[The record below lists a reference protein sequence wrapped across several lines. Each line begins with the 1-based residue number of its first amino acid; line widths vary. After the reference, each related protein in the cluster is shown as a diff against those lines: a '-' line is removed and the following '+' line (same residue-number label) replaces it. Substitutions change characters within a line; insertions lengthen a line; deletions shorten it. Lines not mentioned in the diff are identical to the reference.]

1 MTMHNISKPVNRTR
15 GLTMI
20 GQAEAVQVV
29 QDLYAAWRRWEIDA
43 ILALLD
49 DEVEWHFNGRPQDIP
64 FAGRWRGQAQMVDFL
79 QTVALSCDVMEFG
92 PHEIIPLGEHILSLG
107 YERVNVRTTGRT
119 FETDWAHLFTVRHGK
134 VVRLR
139 EFSDTAV
146 MARAF
151 LT

>member
-1 MTMHNISKPVNRTR
+1 MHNSSKQLNQTR
-15 GLTMI
+15 EWTMI

-29 QDLYAAWRRWEIDA
+29 QDFYAAWGRWDVA
-43 ILALLD
+43 ALLALLD

-64 FAGRWRGQAQMVDFL
+64 FAGRWLGQAQMVDFL
-79 QTVALSCDVMEFG
+79 QTVALSCDVLEFG

-107 YERVNVRTTGRT
+107 YEQVKVKTTGRT

-139 EFSDTAV
+139 EFCDTAV

-151 LT
+151 LK

>member
-1 MTMHNISKPVNRTR
+1 MHNISEEVERIR
-15 GLTMI
+15 GLKMI

-29 QDLYAAWRRWEIDA
+29 QDFYAAWRRWDVVA
-43 ILALLD
+43 LLAVLD

-64 FAGRWRGQAQMVDFL
+64 FAGRWLGRAQMEDFL
-79 QTVALSCDVMEFG
+79 QTVALCCDMLEFG

-107 YERVNVRTTGRT
+107 YERVKVKTTDRTY
-119 FETDWAHLFTVRHGK
+119 ETDWAHLFTVRGGK

-151 LT
+151 LK